1 MPPSPAKAD
10 PHGSAVVAEL
20 LLIVRLAGER
30 VALPAVEVD
39 SVVEIE
45 ALTPVPAAPCH
56 VAGLAALRSRV
67 LTVVD
72 CLASL
77 DPSRRL
83 PADAREAVMAV
94 VDGHPYALLVEA
106 VEDVVESSGER
117 QPASSLAAG
126 WGRIARFT
134 IEAEGDLL
142 LLVDIE
148 ALIAGPARA
157 AA

>member
-1 MPPSPAKAD
+1 M
-10 PHGSAVVAEL
+10 AEL

-30 VALPAVEVD
+30 VALPAADVE

-45 ALTPVPAAPCH
+45 ALTPVPGAAGH

-67 LTVVD
+67 LTVID

-77 DPSRRL
+77 DPSLRL
-83 PADAREAVMAV
+83 PSGAREAVMAV

-117 QPASSLAAG
+117 RPSAASSSS
-126 WGRIARFT
+126 WRRIGRAT

-142 LLVDIE
+142 LLADVE
-148 ALIAGPARA
+148 ALIAGPAREA
-157 AA
+157 A

>member
-1 MPPSPAKAD
+1 M
-10 PHGSAVVAEL
+10 AEL

-30 VALPAVEVD
+30 VALPAADVE
-39 SVVEIE
+39 SVVEID
-45 ALTPVPAAPCH
+45 ALTPVPGAAGH

-67 LTVVD
+67 LTVID

-83 PADAREAVMAV
+83 PPEAREAVMAV

-106 VEDVVESSGER
+106 VEDVVEASGER
-117 QPASSLAAG
+117 RPATALTGG
-126 WGRIARFT
+126 WRRIGRAT

-142 LLVDIE
+142 LLADVE
-148 ALIAGPARA
+148 ALIAGPVREA
-157 AA
+157 A